1 MTFSLSRFDQEIM
14 DVSAFEISNFLKN
27 KHFADHR
34 LIQRGNRSKNT
45 SSLRYKAFGPLQI
58 AEYTCGSAT
67 EVRIPSLDHAY
78 HLQIVLSGDG
88 LCSFDGNSLPIQAG
102 DSIML
107 TPGTDYTLG
116 YSSDCIQL
124 SVRIPLEF
132 LHQSAR
138 EFGYFTAGGPI
149 RFLPRSVNVLN
160 EGPIRHLL
168 RDILEFDCTDSSE
181 RAQLYYAKLLCNG
194 ILQSHESGICLND
207 RVNPSEHRHIAQIR
221 NYVLDHLTEDIG
233 IGDLVD
239 LCRISRKS
247 LYNLFEKETGQTPST
262 YIRQLKLE
270 TIYTELSDNE
280 RHIRNVT
287 EVALKYGFTNLGRFS
302 AQYRDHIGELP
313 SETLR
318 RQSH

>member
-1 MTFSLSRFDQEIM
+1 MPFPLSRFDQEIM
-14 DVSAFEISNFLKN
+14 DVSPFEISNFLKN
-27 KHFADHR
+27 KNFADHR
-34 LIQRGNRSKNT
+34 LIQRGNRSANV

-58 AEYTCGSAT
+58 AEHTSGDAM
-67 EVRIPSLDHAY
+67 EVRIPSLDDAY
-78 HLQIVLSGDG
+78 HLQIVLDG
-88 LCSFDGNSLPIQAG
+88 HGRCMLDGSNLPMQAG

-107 TPGTDYTLG
+107 TPGTEYTLG
-116 YSSDCIQL
+116 FSSHCIQL

-138 EFGYFTAGGPI
+138 EFGYFTAGGTI
-149 RFLPRSVNVLN
+149 RFVPRGVNVLN

-168 RDILEFDCTDSSE
+168 RDILEFEGSSE
-181 RAQLYYAKLLCNG
+181 RAQLYYAKLLCHG

-207 RVNPSEHRHIAQIR
+207 SVNPSEHRHIAQIR
-221 NYVLDHLTEDIG
+221 NHILDHLTDDIG
-233 IGDLVD
+233 IEELAA

-247 LYNLFEKETGQTPST
+247 LYNLFERETGQTPSA
-262 YIRQLKLE
+262 YIRKLKLE
-270 TIYTELSDNE
+270 TIYTELSGDDRN
-280 RHIRNVT
+280 IRNVT

-318 RQSH
+318 RQSL

>member
-14 DVSAFEISNFLKN
+14 GVSAFEISNFLKN
-27 KHFADHR
+27 KSFADHR
-34 LIQRGNRSKNT
+34 LIQRDKGCSNT

-58 AEYTCGSAT
+58 AEYSSGNAM
-67 EVRIPSLDHAY
+67 EVRIPSLDDAY
-78 HLQIVLSGDG
+78 HLQIVLSGEGRCISDG
-88 LCSFDGNSLPIQAG
+88 TSLPMQAG

-107 TPGTDYTLG
+107 TPGTDYSLA
-116 YSSDCIQL
+116 YSSHCIQL
-124 SVRIPLEF
+124 SVRIPLDF

-149 RFLPRSVNVLN
+149 RFIPQGVNVLN
-160 EGPIRHLL
+160 EGPLRHLL
-168 RDILEFDCTDSSE
+168 RDILEFDSADTSE
-181 RAQLYYAKLLCNG
+181 RAQLYYAKLLCHG

-221 NYVLDHLTEDIG
+221 NYVLDHLTEDIA
-233 IGDLVD
+233 IGDLVE

-270 TIYTELSDNE
+270 TIYTELSGDDRN
-280 RHIRNVT
+280 IRNVT

>member
-1 MTFSLSRFDQEIM
+1 MTFSLSLFDQEII

-27 KHFADHR
+27 KKFADHR
-34 LIQRGNRSKNT
+34 LIQRESAPSV

-58 AEYTCGSAT
+58 AEYTSGCAM
-67 EVRIPSLDHAY
+67 EVRIPVLEEAY
-78 HLQIVLSGDG
+78 HLQVTLHGRSRVLLDGKDIELAQGD
-88 LCSFDGNSLPIQAG
+88 AV
-102 DSIML
+102 ML
-107 TPGTDYTLG
+107 TPGAEYTLV
-116 YSSDCIQL
+116 YSPDSTQL

-149 RFLPRSVNVLN
+149 RFTPSSNNILD

-168 RDILEFDCTDSSE
+168 RDILEFDSAATSE
-181 RAQLYYAKLLCNG
+181 RAQLYYAKLLCHG
-194 ILQSHESGICLND
+194 ILQSHESGICLNE
-207 RVNPSEHRHIAQIR
+207 RVSEPEHRHIAQIR
-221 NYVLDHLTEDIG
+221 NYVLDHLTDDIN
-233 IGDLVD
+233 IEDLVD

-247 LYNLFEKETGQTPST
+247 LYNLFERETGLTPSS

-270 TIYTELSDNE
+270 TIYTELSGNS
-280 RHIRNVT
+280 HNIRNVT

-302 AQYRDHIGELP
+302 AQYRAHIGELP

-318 RQSH
+318 RPSH